1 MRSLPITPLM
11 VLFLIGL
18 GGYLG
23 CDPNSIPLS
32 PDAATPASSSE
43 AYPTSAAPTN
53 ATSAA
58 PSNTTTTV
66 SSRTAAG
73 SVITMPDRHP
83 STLLIGSFNMQ
94 RLGPSKLGNSWV
106 MDKFAAIIRR
116 FDVIALQEITSQDQ
130 RTVPQLLEH
139 VNADGSSYSYTISP
153 RIGRE
158 ATGYYEQY
166 AFVYDTTRV
175 RSGDNFCYVVQ
186 DDDDV
191 LHREPFVG
199 RFETITSGAPFTFT
213 LINIHTDPSQIAYE
227 LDVLADVYINVR
239 QFEYP
244 EDDVIL
250 LGDLNAAPSQ
260 FQKLGRIPGFEPA
273 IDGIPT
279 NTRKNKTYDNFVF
292 DRQAVREFTGR
303 SGVLDMEQMF
313 QVQMADALRISDHM
327 PIWAEFTFTEQRGGY
342 AATNEGAQLV
352 R

>member
-23 CDPNSIPLS
+23 CDPNSIPLP
-32 PDAATPASSSE
+32 PDAARPAATPASSSTE
-43 AYPTSAAPTN
+43 YPTS
-53 ATSAA
+53 SAA
-58 PSNTTTTV
+58 ANSTSIPV
-66 SSRTAAG
+66 STRSATRGA
-73 SVITMPDRHP
+73 ITMPDRQP

-139 VNADGSSYSYTISP
+139 VNADGSNYSYTISP

-166 AFVYDTTRV
+166 AFVYDTNRV
-175 RSGDNFCYVVQ
+175 RSGNEFSYVVQ

-199 RFETITSGAPFTFT
+199 RFETITSGQPFTFT
-213 LINIHTDPSQIAYE
+213 LVNIHTDPKEIAYE
-227 LDVLADVYINVR
+227 IDVLADVYINVR

-250 LGDLNAAPSQ
+250 LGDLNASPAQ

-292 DRQAVREFTGR
+292 DRQATREFTGR
-303 SGVLDMEQMF
+303 AGVLDMEQMF
-313 QVQMADALRISDHM
+313 QVEMTDALRISDHM
-327 PIWAEFTFTEQRGGY
+327 PIWAEFTITEQTGGY
-342 AATNEGAQLV
+342 TASYDGAQLV

>member
-1 MRSLPITPLM
+1 MRSLPFTPLM

-23 CDPNSIPLS
+23 CDPNSVPL
-32 PDAATPASSSE
+32 PADATTPAGASAEYSTE
-43 AYPTSAAPTN
+43 NPTIHP
-53 ATSAA
+53 
-58 PSNTTTTV
+58 
-66 SSRTAAG
+66 G
-73 SVITMPDRHP
+73 SVPVSTRSAGGGVVTMPDRHP

-94 RLGPSKLGNSWV
+94 RLGPTKLNNSWV

-130 RTVPQLLEH
+130 RTVPQLLEQ
-139 VNADGSSYSYTISP
+139 VNADGSRYSYTISP

-175 RSGDNFCYVVQ
+175 RGGNEFSYVVQ

-199 RFETITSGAPFTFT
+199 RFETITSGQAFTFT

-244 EDDVIL
+244 QDDVIL
-250 LGDLNAAPSQ
+250 LGDINAAPAQ
-260 FQKLGRIPGFEPA
+260 FQKLGQIPGFKPA
-273 IDGIPT
+273 IEGIPT
-279 NTRKNKTYDNFVF
+279 NTRKDKTYDNFVF

-303 SGVLDMEQMF
+303 AGTLDMEQMF
-313 QVQMADALRISDHM
+313 QIEKTDALRISDHM
-327 PIWAEFTFTEQRGGY
+327 PIWAEFTITEQPGGFT
-342 AATNEGAQLV
+342 ATYDGAQVV